1 MVPLFEMLN
10 VGSAAAALIR
20 QGKPHELHGTMFM
33 TFDNALAGCVKDEKI
48 TRDEALRQATD
59 ADTLRRLIGPGA

>member
-1 MVPLFEMLN
+1 
-10 VGSAAAALIR
+10 
-20 QGKPHELHGTMFM
+20 MFM

-59 ADTLRRLIGPGA
+59 VDAVRRLLGPGG